1 MKIIQGTKRILKPL
15 VDFPTWMGYRTLV
28 DSGKAV
34 IKTTKRI
41 FTPATAQ
48 RTETFEQAMSRLNLT
63 PKDIQLRQKL
73 FLWLALFWLIIAIAA
88 LVHAVSLC
96 LKGGLSGAMLALAL
110 ACLASILA
118 FRQHFWYLQ
127 AKHQVLG
134 IDFTQWLNLTLGNK
148 K

>member
-28 DSGKAV
+28 DSGKV
-34 IKTTKRI
+34 VLKTTKRI

-48 RTETFEQAMSRLNLT
+48 RTETFEQAMSRLNLSQ
-63 PKDIQLRQKL
+63 KDIQLRQKL
-73 FLWLALFWLIIAIAA
+73 FFWLTLLWLIIAIAS
-88 LVHAVSLC
+88 LTHAISLC
-96 LKGGLSGAMLALAL
+96 LKGGFSGGILALAL
-110 ACLASILA
+110 ASLAATLA

-134 IDFTQWLNLTLGNK
+134 MDFTQWLNLILGK
-148 K
+148 KK